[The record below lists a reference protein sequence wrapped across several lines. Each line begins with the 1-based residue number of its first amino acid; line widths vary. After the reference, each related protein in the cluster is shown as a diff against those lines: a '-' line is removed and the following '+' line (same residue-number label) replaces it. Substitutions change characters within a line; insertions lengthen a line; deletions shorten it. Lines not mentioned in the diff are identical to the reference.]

1 MRDRRSSRASLTARI
16 EKLADYITRRL
27 TKMDVLVGINQL
39 LCDMARSNK
48 RQSYTE
54 LETPDGLLR
63 LSAEERPQASP
74 RPDMKYYE
82 LTVTLPDGTSTSGYA
97 VMRKIHPRLD
107 IWELAEAQILNVR
120 HPGSG
125 VDIAPCIAG
134 PPEPCPISAWWLFP
148 LLFFVIWPS
157 LLTPNFVTS
166 FVNIYFTI
174 LGLAVVKGVVC
185 GSIGGAVKLGLG
197 GLVASALLP
206 SIYGALAIFAHAV
219 PAPSPPI
226 FTAPMSPDAAWTA
239 YILALVLVYG
249 PSAYLRIREL

>member
-1 MRDRRSSRASLTARI
+1 MRDRRNSRASLTARM

-48 RQSYTE
+48 RQSYTV

-63 LSAEERPQASP
+63 LTAEERPQASP

-82 LTVTLPDGTSTSGYA
+82 LTATLSDGTSTSGYA

-107 IWELAEAQILNVR
+107 IWELAKALLNVR

-134 PPEPCPISAWWLFP
+134 PPRAMPHICVVALSTP
-148 LLFFVIWPS
+148 LLCDMAVSLNAQLRNLLCQHILHNPRPS
-157 LLTPNFVTS
+157 R
-166 FVNIYFTI
+166 
-174 LGLAVVKGVVC
+174 GQG
-185 GSIGGAVKLGLG
+185 GSLWKYRRR
-197 GLVASALLP
+197 S
-206 SIYGALAIFAHAV
+206 
-219 PAPSPPI
+219 
-226 FTAPMSPDAAWTA
+226 
-239 YILALVLVYG
+239 
-249 PSAYLRIREL
+249 

>member
-1 MRDRRSSRASLTARI
+1 MRDRRSTRASLATKM
-16 EKLADYITRRL
+16 EELVDYITRRF
-27 TKMDVLVGINQL
+27 TKIDVFVGINQL

-54 LETPDGLLR
+54 LETPGGPLR
-63 LSAEERPQASP
+63 VAAEERPQASP

-97 VMRKIHPRLD
+97 IMKKIHPRLD
-107 IWELAEAQILNVR
+107 IWELAEAQILNIK

-134 PPEPCPISAWWLFP
+134 PLEPCPISAWWLFP

-157 LLTPNFVTS
+157 LLTPNFITA

-185 GSIGGAVKLGLG
+185 GSIGGAVKLGVG

-206 SIYGALAIFAHAV
+206 PIYGALATFARAL

-226 FTAPMSPDAAWTA
+226 FVALMSPDAAWTA

>member
-1 MRDRRSSRASLTARI
+1 MRDRRSSQASLTARL
-16 EKLADYITRRL
+16 EKLADYIKRRL
-27 TKMDVLVGINQL
+27 TKMDVLVGMNQL
-39 LCDMARSNK
+39 LCDMARSNR

-54 LETPDGLLR
+54 LETPDGFLR
-63 LSAEERPQASP
+63 LTAEERPHESP

-82 LTVTLPDGTSTSGYA
+82 LTVTLPDGISTSGYA

-120 HPGSG
+120 HPGAG

-166 FVNIYFTI
+166 FVNVYFTI

-185 GSIGGAVKLGLG
+185 GSIGGAVK
-197 GLVASALLP
+197 ASA
-206 SIYGALAIFAHAV
+206 A
-219 PAPSPPI
+219 
-226 FTAPMSPDAAWTA
+226 
-239 YILALVLVYG
+239 
-249 PSAYLRIREL
+249 